1 MTHERAGTLATPA
14 DLVDVAHLVTAY
26 YTGVPDPDNL
36 DQQVAFGTS
45 GHRGSSLRTAFN
57 ETHILAT
64 TQAIVDYRRS
74 RGLRRAAVPRSG
86 HSRAVRAGLGFGA
99 GGAGAN
105 DVTVLVD
112 DRDGYTPTPGS
123 RTRSCGPTGQDRRSR
138 RPAGGI
144 GLADGIV
151 VTPSHNPPSTVGSS
165 TTRHMAGRPTPM
177 RPRSSRL
184 RPTTTSGPGWPG

>member
-74 RGLRRAAVPRSG
+74 QGFDGPLF
-86 HSRAVRAGLGFGA
+86 LGRE
-99 GGAGAN
+99 
-105 DVTVLVD
+105 
-112 DRDGYTPTPGS
+112 DRKS
-123 RTRSCGPTGQDRRSR
+123 TRLNS
-138 RPAGGI
+138 
-144 GLADGIV
+144 
-151 VTPSHNPPSTVGSS
+151 SH
-165 TTRHMAGRPTPM
+165 
-177 RPRSSRL
+177 
-184 RPTTTSGPGWPG
+184 